1 MKGNMFKNTK
11 HIIPTPHGEEI
22 QIPYC
27 TYLELEEKI
36 RGYLKFRV
44 PGVYTR
50 NQMDFIT
57 YLTDLHFLL
66 NQKEQMVSVKYAFHL
81 IDGIVRFAKN
91 MKKSEDIRCE
101 FLTQQKN
108 VFPKLLIRAHYL
120 AHMAIMIDKEDDI
133 DSLEEYFNST
143 MEKVSWY
150 NKLLEAIK
158 GLIQECHTFDMHGFL
173 DRVNLHPEN
182 EEATVSDNK
191 TLENRVNNLYNQ
203 EEENNKGLIEEWYT
217 LSMHGFLCCVN
228 LRPGYEGATVSDKKA
243 LKNRA
248 NNLYN
253 QEEENNMKIVGV
265 YSNEK
270 KGRTTIKFADG
281 RIVSVQCDE
290 EDKFDT
296 HKGIAM
302 ALAKAAFGSKVLQEC
317 LSSYSE
323 QKSGEENKKAKKAR
337 KEKAEAKKEKEKA
350 KKEEE

>member
-11 HIIPTPHGEEI
+11 HIIPTPHGGEI

-27 TYLELEEKI
+27 TYLGLEEKI

-57 YLTDLHFLL
+57 YLADLHFLL
-66 NQKEQMVSVKYAFHL
+66 NQKEQIVSIKYAFHL
-81 IDGIVRFAKN
+81 IDDIVRFAEN

-101 FLTQQKN
+101 FLTQRKN
-108 VFPKLLIRAHYL
+108 IFPKLLIRADYL
-120 AHMAIMIDKEDDI
+120 VCIAIKENKEDNI
-133 DSLEEYFNST
+133 DSLEKYFNFT
-143 MEKVSWY
+143 MGKVWWY

-158 GLIQECHTFDMHGFL
+158 GLIEECYTLSLHGFL
-173 DRVNLHPEN
+173 GRVNLHPGCEG
-182 EEATVSDNK
+182 AIVSDN
-191 TLENRVNNLYNQ
+191 
-203 EEENNKGLIEEWYT
+203 
-217 LSMHGFLCCVN
+217 
-228 LRPGYEGATVSDKKA
+228 KA
-243 LKNRA
+243 LKNRV

-281 RIVSVQCDE
+281 RVVSVQCDK
-290 EDKFDT
+290 EDKFDA

-337 KEKAEAKKEKEKA
+337 KEKALAKQENNTKGENK
-350 KKEEE
+350 

>member
-1 MKGNMFKNTK
+1 MKGKMFKNTK
-11 HIIPTPHGEEI
+11 HIIPTPHGGEI

-27 TYLELEEKI
+27 TYLGLEEKI
-36 RGYLKFRV
+36 RSYLKFRV

-57 YLTDLHFLL
+57 YLTDLHFIL
-66 NQKEQMVSVKYAFHL
+66 NRKEQMVSVKYAFHL

-143 MEKVSWY
+143 MEKVLWY

-173 DRVNLHPEN
+173 DRVNLHPGD
-182 EEATVSDNK
+182 EEATVLDN
-191 TLENRVNNLYNQ
+191 
-203 EEENNKGLIEEWYT
+203 
-217 LSMHGFLCCVN
+217 
-228 LRPGYEGATVSDKKA
+228 KA
-243 LKNRA
+243 LKNRV

-281 RIVSVQCDE
+281 RIVSVQCDK